1 MPRKRLFPPPKAPD
15 GRRLQNKGRE
25 PYTVL
30 TVNDRLELERTRW
43 YSPATGGLTP
53 ADSWLDVAEAT
64 VSLGARELACR
75 LNQGARSFAKATDNL
90 ARAAQIRLSDELLRQ
105 VVEAEGKAVLAAQK
119 AGRLIIP
126 WTARDCCLK
135 DAAGRPTA
143 QTRVYLGAD
152 GVKVPL
158 VTAGEKSKR
167 RTGIKV
173 KRRQRGRKCRP
184 LPKAKRGADGRYKE
198 FKIVTYYDQEQEHRH
213 VVATRGDHQAA
224 GKLMRRDASRIRLD
238 QAGDKVALVDGAPW
252 IVNQIEGQSL
262 PLDEVGLDFYHL
274 ADNVHK
280 TRRAVF
286 GEEPAEAEDTP
297 GQRWAAAV
305 LHTAKHEGYEALR
318 DQLLAWQGTLRG
330 AKKRE
335 AGRLLD
341 YVTDRRPMINYPQ
354 FLEQGRDIGSGP
366 TESMC
371 RATTERIKGVG
382 MRWDADNAEAL
393 MALEALDQSDEWKAY
408 WSLCLRPAA

>member
-15 GRRLQNKGRE
+15 GRRLKNQGRE
-25 PYTVL
+25 SHTVL
-30 TVNDRLELERTRW
+30 TVNDRLDLERTRW
-43 YSPATGGLTP
+43 YTPVAGGLTP
-53 ADSWLDVAEAT
+53 ADGWLDVAEAT

-90 ARAAQIRLSDELLRQ
+90 ARAAQIHLSGELLRQ
-105 VVEAEGKAVLAAQK
+105 VVEAEGKAVLAAQQ

-126 WTARDCCLK
+126 WTAGDCRVL

-158 VTAGEKSKR
+158 VTDREKVKR
-167 RTGIKV
+167 RTGV
-173 KRRQRGRKCRP
+173 KARRRQRGKKCRP
-184 LPKAKRGADGRYKE
+184 LPKAKKGADGRYKE
-198 FKIVTYYDQEQEHRH
+198 FKIVTYYDQGQEHRH
-213 VVATRGDHQAA
+213 VVATRGDHRVA
-224 GKLMRRDASRIRLD
+224 GKLMRRDAGRIRLD
-238 QAGDKVALVDGAPW
+238 QADDKVALVDGAPW
-252 IVNQIEGQSL
+252 IVNQIQGQSL
-262 PLDEVGLDFYHL
+262 PVDDVGLDFYHL
-274 ADNVHK
+274 SDNVHK

-286 GEEPAEAEDTP
+286 GEDAPEAKDTP
-297 GQRWAAAV
+297 GQRWAAGV
-305 LHTAKHEGYEALR
+305 LHTAKHQGYEALR

-335 AGRLLD
+335 AARLLD
-341 YVTDRRPMINYPQ
+341 YVTDRRPMIKYPE
-354 FLEQGRDIGSGP
+354 FLERGRDIGSGP

-382 MRWDADNAEAL
+382 MRWQADNAEAL
-393 MALEALDQSDEWKAY
+393 MALEALDQSGEWKAY
-408 WSLCLRPAA
+408 WALCLRPAA

>member
-25 PYTVL
+25 PHTVL

-43 YSPATGGLTP
+43 YTPTAGGLTP
-53 ADSWLDVAEAT
+53 ADSWLDVAQAT

-75 LNQGARSFAKATDNL
+75 LNQGARSFAKASDNL
-90 ARAAQIRLSDELLRQ
+90 ARAAQIRMSDELLRQ
-105 VVEAEGKAVLAAQK
+105 VVEAEGKAVLTAQQT
-119 AGRLIIP
+119 GRLTIP
-126 WTARDCCLK
+126 WTARDCHVT
-135 DAAGRPTA
+135 DAAGQPTT

-158 VTAGEKSKR
+158 VTDGEKVKR
-167 RTGIKV
+167 RTKTKR
-173 KRRQRGRKCRP
+173 KRRQRGKKCRP

-198 FKIVTYYDQEQEHRH
+198 FKIVTYYDQEQERRH
-213 VVATRGDHQAA
+213 VVATRGDHQVA
-224 GKLMRRDASRIRLD
+224 GKLMRREASRIRLG
-238 QAGDKVALVDGAPW
+238 QADDKVALVDGAPW

-262 PLDEVGLDFYHL
+262 PLDAIGLDFYHL

-280 TRRAVF
+280 TRRVVF
-286 GEEPAEAEDTP
+286 GEDAAEAKDTP

-318 DQLLAWQGTLRG
+318 DQLRAWQGTLRG

-335 AGRLLD
+335 AVRLLD
-341 YVTDRRPMINYPQ
+341 YVTDRRPMIQYPE
-354 FLEQGRDIGSGP
+354 FLAQGRHIGSGP

-382 MRWDADNAEAL
+382 MRWQADNAEAL
-393 MALEALDQSDEWKAY
+393 MALEALDQSGEWNVY
-408 WSLCLRPAA
+408 WALCLRPAA